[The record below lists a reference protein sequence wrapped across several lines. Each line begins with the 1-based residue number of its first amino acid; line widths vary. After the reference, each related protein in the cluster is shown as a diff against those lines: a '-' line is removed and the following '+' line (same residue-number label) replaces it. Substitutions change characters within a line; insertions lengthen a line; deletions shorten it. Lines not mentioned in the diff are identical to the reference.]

1 MITSAIGLV
10 SKTDH
15 VHRSQGSGLQHTF
28 LGGGGGGRNST
39 CNTHPRVKQ
48 QTKGTRAELTATWP
62 PPCGLPQSSL
72 RRRRLKRSVCP
83 APGPLGKGQRDL
95 PTSPCGNWEG
105 WPTGFIQWPQQGWI
119 CSQSTQARLWLSP
132 EASGVCQTQATRQQ
146 ACYCVCPAGTR
157 GLASASPASNSVSC
171 VAWPRPCIPQGP
183 PGPHQAA
190 RAVTAQST
198 PVPSQMDHRLTFSTG
213 FSGCI

>member
-1 MITSAIGLV
+1 M
-10 SKTDH
+10 
-15 VHRSQGSGLQHTF
+15 
-28 LGGGGGGRNST
+28 
-39 CNTHPRVKQ
+39 
-48 QTKGTRAELTATWP
+48 
-62 PPCGLPQSSL
+62 QSSQ
-72 RRRRLKRSVCP
+72 
-83 APGPLGKGQRDL
+83 PLGPHRVACHSPLYARGDSSVQYVQPRARWEKGSVICPQAPAATGKDGRL
-95 PTSPCGNWEG
+95 ASFRSHG
-105 WPTGFIQWPQQGWI
+105 WGWI
-119 CSQSTQARLWLSP
+119 CSQSIQARRWLSR

-171 VAWPRPCIPQGP
+171 VVWPRPCIPQGP

-213 FSGCI
+213 FSSCM